1 MKRHDVPLKLPRGGG
16 DLDYGSISN
25 VGVLVFLVVAVVV
38 AICVAILVGD
48 GSWA

>member
-16 DLDYGSISN
+16 DLDYESPSN
-25 VGVLVFLVVAVVV
+25 ARVYVFLVVAVVV